1 MNVSGN
7 IEKKEDDHILE
18 FYPSQL
24 SKTPLSQEL
33 HDKIVGTRY
42 QDIGPV
48 DPIRNATLWYDNTRA
63 SDAVHDAF
71 WRDRLR
77 RSVAYYVEICL
88 IKSEEGEQMLKTMT
102 STELDEFLYKLEKAN
117 K

>member
-1 MNVSGN
+1 MDVSSN
-7 IEKKEDDHILE
+7 IEKDEDDHMLE

-24 SKTPLSQEL
+24 SKTLLSQEL

-48 DPIRNATLWYDNTRA
+48 DPIRGSTLWYDNTRA
-63 SDAVHDAF
+63 SDVIHDAL

-77 RSVAYYVEICL
+77 GSVAHNVKIGL
-88 IKSEEGEQMLKTMT
+88 IKPEEGEQMLKTMT